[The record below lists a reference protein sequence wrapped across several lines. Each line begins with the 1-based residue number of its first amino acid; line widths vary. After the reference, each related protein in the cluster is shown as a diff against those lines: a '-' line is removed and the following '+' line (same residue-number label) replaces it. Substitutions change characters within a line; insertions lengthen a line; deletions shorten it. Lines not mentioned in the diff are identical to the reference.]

1 MDKISSER
9 RSWTMA
15 RVKGRDTR
23 PEKTVRSLLH
33 AMGHRFRIQRTDL
46 PGKPDIVLSR
56 RKIVIFVHGCFWH
69 RHPGCRRA
77 TTPASNMA
85 YWNQKFARTVIR
97 DAKNR
102 ELLEAVGWRVFVA
115 WECELKNLAALRER
129 LSGFL
134 EQATPAAHDKT

>member
-1 MDKISSER
+1 
-9 RSWTMA
+9 
-15 RVKGRDTR
+15 
-23 PEKTVRSLLH
+23 
-33 AMGHRFRIQRTDL
+33 
-46 PGKPDIVLSR
+46 
-56 RKIVIFVHGCFWH
+56 
-69 RHPGCRRA
+69 
-77 TTPASNMA
+77 MA